1 MCSGCVTIITAST
14 QHCGGALMVRCGGC
28 NGTAHTTQIQPSI
41 GALLRR
47 ECAADVIVWQIRKM
61 PFAQQNA
68 RTHEH
73 NFFFSCWSICTLLHT
88 RILVMDACA
97 VSTSS
102 CETYMHSC
110 KWREYIY
117 MAPYRDTATSMKL
130 QNILTVVDESTLNWA
145 LRLRPPLIVPSGK
158 PTKLPLRTRI
168 VGHGGN
174 NQCAACTWAC
184 DLRLVDL
191 SHTHTITDQ
200 KYVIWKHVARTL

>member
-1 MCSGCVTIITAST
+1 MLGLCHHHHRINSASLRR
-14 QHCGGALMVRCGGC
+14 GADGALWWLQWHRTQNPNPAIHWSIVAPRVCGWC
-28 NGTAHTTQIQPSI
+28 DC
-41 GALLRR
+41 L
-47 ECAADVIVWQIRKM
+47 ADS
-61 PFAQQNA
+61 QNA
-68 RTHEH
+68 FRTTKCSHARTQ
-73 NFFFSCWSICTLLHT
+73 FFFSCWSICTLLHT